1 MERRKKTQLKR
12 KFTGKLTD
20 FQSKRERN
28 FSKKALKAYIKGK
41 QRFRYGSNIKG
52 EPQWYPVPQEFE

>member
-1 MERRKKTQLKR
+1 MKKDKVKVKR

-28 FSKKALKAYIKGK
+28 FSKKALKAYIQGK
-41 QRFRYGSNIKG
+41 ERFRYGSNMKG
-52 EPQWYPVPQEFE
+52 EPQWFPVPQKFE